1 MGIGEKTV
9 SYTLTQKDGISSE
22 DKRGRKPGMYKIS
35 EDDRQFVRE
44 HIKSFPT
51 VDSHYCRKNTYRK
64 YLEKDLSIKKMY
76 DLYKQ
81 KCQKEERTP
90 VKYWLY
96 DKIFGNEFNIG
107 FHHPKKDVCIF
118 CDSYEKLSPEDKEI
132 KRHEHEKHLEKN
144 QNAREQKAKDKM
156 RSLTDKNI
164 QVINF
169 DLQKVLVTPKLSAM
183 LRKVSEF

>member
-1 MGIGEKTV
+1 MKTFGIGEKTV
-9 SYTLTQKDGISSE
+9 SHTLTQKDEIS
-22 DKRGRKPGMYKIS
+22 S

-44 HIKSFPT
+44 HSKPFPT

-76 DLYKQ
+76 DLFKQ

-107 FHHPKKDVCIF
+107 FHHPKKDVCTF
-118 CDSYEKLSPEDKEI
+118 CESYEKQSPEDKGE
-132 KRHEHEKHLEKN
+132 N
-144 QNAREQKAKDKM
+144 
-156 RSLTDKNI
+156 T
-164 QVINF
+164 
-169 DLQKVLVTPKLSAM
+169 
-183 LRKVSEF
+183 